1 MNFKQTLPT
10 ATKYGTYGGGIIAA
24 YFLLLYLFNQNYTKF
39 ALITFVIEATVVVIF
54 SLQAVKKIRDEKFN
68 GTITYFNTFFTQFMV
83 IFLSLAIYL
92 AVRLLICFFIDPQYF
107 ESIKIF
113 TLEQFMK
120 TRDMMPDWA
129 NDPEKV
135 KQGFTFV
142 AQMSYILVF
151 LVKSLI
157 LGSLLA
163 LITRKKPKI
172 PETI

>member
-1 MNFKQTLPT
+1 MNIRQTLPT

-24 YFLLLYLFNQNYTKF
+24 YFLLLYLLNQNYTLF
-39 ALITFVIEATVVVIF
+39 ALITFLIEATVVILF
-54 SLQAVKKIRDEKFN
+54 SFFAVKKIRDEKFG
-68 GTITYFNTFFTQFMV
+68 GTISYIDTFFAQFLV
-83 IFLSLAIYL
+83 IFLSLSIYL

-120 TRDMMPDWA
+120 NREMMPDWA

-135 KQGFTFV
+135 KQGFAFT
-142 AQMSYILVF
+142 AQLSYILIF
-151 LVKSLI
+151 FIKSLV

-163 LITRKKPKI
+163 LIARKKPKF
-172 PETI
+172 PDTI